1 MYRTLVWMSICAS
14 LWSACD
20 DVIPQAT
27 LEQATL
33 EDSSVS
39 SIDASL
45 DTMNEI
51 NDMGGGQDNINIDQD
66 LVDTLEM
73 LPPVRQMSRFEISIS
88 PAREV
93 YRIGQ
98 QLDLKWTIYDGFGDE
113 IQFDTMSD
121 IEKDILQAH
130 ITWSPS
136 TVVDMTIEGH
146 QAELIWIE
154 NAVAQ
159 VEICIQEQCKTRDF
173 WIDHALSNLVITYP
187 QQGAMLS
194 PESEGVE
201 SNDELPSSIQIPIQ
215 GSIQSVLLEYIDI
228 NVNGMSAMIDE
239 EGLFI
244 ARITPTWGLNHI
256 KIEVLN
262 RIDTTQTVHYIDFL
276 WSPTYYPVQD
286 QGCAVADA
294 LYIQIDQS
302 LLDQGPYPQL
312 AEVIEQVN
320 PQGIR
325 LDIEGLAQLI
335 EVIFA
340 VIDTS
345 SLIDTSTLFTH
356 DDPNVDPSTF
366 AISDV
371 SLGMADVDFFIT
383 EEGLELIL
391 SLPQVSLHTEG
402 VIDFNGVSLSLEGSI
417 NIALRSSIEF
427 VFKIEDV
434 FIVEIGSS
442 NIVIESL
449 TAEFES
455 DGVEALINAVS
466 DQLLESI
473 EDQFIQVIDQTLREQ
488 LGGFLRDALQGLFGD
503 LRDTSIEIPNPL
515 QDDEPKILNFSLF
528 PTHFQNISQQ
538 WARFALQLNLSHNTA
553 LDLPLNDLGIIKADT
568 PLYNSM
574 QGRGFIAELSLDLLN
589 AIFHEIWRTGVLN
602 TTIPMPTDVSSL
614 VYAASIDSLLPP
626 IIVSHPLPSSDPL
639 LLQLGALIIDLQLTQ
654 ELAADR
660 YLLTLQSGLR
670 LGLDEGAFAFDL
682 ADIPKVTVH
691 LLQNNSGQA
700 LNASLLEVII
710 VNSLWSE
717 LRSSLTSGINFALS
731 TFEIDA
737 DALSQF
743 SDQIQSLSISTQ
755 FDPNFVLRES
765 ALVAHGVLSMV
776 LQLIPTQ
783 P

>member
-1 MYRTLVWMSICAS
+1 MYRTLVWISMCGL

-33 EDSSVS
+33 EDWSVS
-39 SIDASL
+39 SVDASL
-45 DTMNEI
+45 ETMNEI
-51 NDMGGGQDNINIDQD
+51 SDMGGVLSDID
-66 LVDTLEM
+66 VDQNLADEFDM
-73 LPPVRQMSRFEISIS
+73 LLPVRQMSRFEISVS

-98 QLDLKWTIYDGFGDE
+98 QLNLKWNIYDIFGDE

-121 IEKDILQAH
+121 IEKELLQAH
-130 ITWSPS
+130 ISWSS
-136 TVVDMTIEGH
+136 NTVVDMTIEGH
-146 QAELIWIE
+146 QAELTWIE

-173 WIDHALSNLVITYP
+173 WIDQALTNLVITYP
-187 QQGAMLS
+187 AQGAMLS
-194 PESEGVE
+194 LESEGVE
-201 SNDELPSSIQIPIQ
+201 INNELTSPVQIPIQ
-215 GSIQSVLLEYIDI
+215 GSIQSVLLEYIDV
-228 NVNGMSAMIDE
+228 NVNGMSAMVDE
-239 EGLFI
+239 EGQFI

-262 RIDTTQTVHYIDFL
+262 RIDTTRTVHYIDFL

-286 QGCAVADA
+286 QSCEVAEA

-312 AEVIEQVN
+312 AEVIEQVD

-345 SLIDTSTLFTH
+345 SLIDTSTLFNN
-356 DDPNVDPSTF
+356 DNSNVDPSTF
-366 AISDV
+366 AISEI
-371 SLGMADVDFFIT
+371 SLGMTDVDFFIT

-391 SLPQVSLHTEG
+391 SLPQVSLQTEG
-402 VIDFNGVSLSLEGSI
+402 VVDFNGVSLSLEGSI

-427 VFKIEDV
+427 VFKIEDL
-434 FIVEIGSS
+434 FIVDIGAS

-449 TAEFES
+449 TADFES

-503 LRDTSIEIPNPL
+503 LRDTTIEVPNPL
-515 QDDEPKILNFSLF
+515 QEDEPKILNFSLF

-538 WARFALQLNLSHNTA
+538 WARFALQLSLSHNTS
-553 LDLPLNDLGIIKADT
+553 LELPLNDLGVIKADA
-568 PLYNSM
+568 PLYNPM

-589 AIFHEIWRTGVLN
+589 AIFHEIWRTGILN
-602 TTIPMPTDVSSL
+602 TTIPMPADVSNL
-614 VYAASIDSLLPP
+614 VYAASIESLLPP
-626 IIVSHPLPSSDPL
+626 IIVPHPLPSSDPL

-654 ELAADR
+654 EAAADR

-670 LGLDEGAFAFDL
+670 LGLDQGAFAFDL
-682 ADIPKVTVH
+682 AEIPEVTVH

-717 LRSSLTSGINFALS
+717 LRSSLTGGINFALS
-731 TFEIDA
+731 TFEINA

-743 SDQIQSLSISTQ
+743 SDQVQSLSISTQ
-755 FDPNFVLRES
+755 FDPSFVLRES

-776 LQLIPTQ
+776 LQLIPAQ